1 MPEDFIIVEA
11 PDGTEIEFPAD
22 MTDEQIAEVMRREY
36 PPEPSKPVDE
46 GSWYERIEE
55 LTPMQRS
62 MLAIGEELPTAPGA
76 GGARVPEEEEFV
88 TSDKMPAEIAL
99 AMRALN
105 SFALGLPSKDAT
117 FRRLIAQAGADAPIV
132 SMVGDI
138 IGFFGPGG
146 LAAAGARGVAGRLG
160 LATGGRATQAGVG
173 VGTAIGEG
181 ALYEATTGQATRK
194 APLGE
199 APTFAAMPGEV
210 GRFLTDPMAMG
221 ITALSGGAAGAMRRP
236 VTQPGA
242 EPPPAAPTAAAPE
255 PAPTPPPA
263 AAAPEPAPTPPPSST
278 IGPAPVP
285 TAQQFLDAFL
295 NSATFNRLAD
305 ELELVGSPEEARR
318 IHRQLFGRDPRGTT
332 TGEIT
337 DEIGRRRRR
346 EVDVLDRDAEGRAEL
361 AARTLFDDAEAGPA
375 PEGPTA
381 ARPEQPT
388 AAAPEQ
394 PTAAGPQVKPLTQ
407 EELGRLLRRAATG
420 NRAALRELVRRSETD
435 PELARIAEARGI
447 EMPFEALV
455 RGERARDIFSYLRS
469 LPATAAAA
477 KFRTTTESMMQRV
490 GEIFEEFGATGDLG
504 DLSQR
509 TLNKLQVTARDL
521 RDKADDIFDNQIPTI
536 AKDAD
541 INPTA
546 IINYLEE
553 RIAAKGREGI
563 DALDRDLQNL
573 YNRMKAGNVTY
584 DTLNHERRLLGEQM
598 KSSQAKIYKTTSEV
612 ERDALYAAFREAQ
625 MQTIDMHA
633 GPAARQL
640 AEEAF
645 GHLSAAHELEKLV
658 TVGFGKDATG
668 SIAQRIQTAISG
680 PQGTTGAVSGNIKPL
695 NDMLKIIPEEMH
707 GEALLSGL
715 LAMGRRGG
723 GPMIRKQG
731 TGEFIQPFA
740 FTNFSKAMTSLNAQK
755 SIKNEIFSKLPPG
768 AGKML
773 DDLALISGQMSDAF
787 SRSIKTGAVNAV
799 LNQIVAE
806 NVLVKVM
813 QSSAGQA
820 AVGATLGAMSGPQA
834 AAVGAAIPLVVRALA
849 KGPTNRMDAV
859 HDLVSTEELQ
869 NLVLDIASGPQTRR
883 ERIESVMATAEYQ
896 RWANVMG
903 IKNPDTWLTGIIA
916 AERAAVTERPQD
928 YLYRTPSGPIMD
940 AAGNTYTEEEFDIY
954 RQERQARRQ
963 GALQ

>member
-11 PDGTEIEFPAD
+11 PDGTEIEFPAT
-22 MTDEQIAEVMRREY
+22 MTDEQILEVMRREY
-36 PPEPSKPVDE
+36 PPKSSKPVDE

-138 IGFFGPGG
+138 IGFFGPGS

-160 LATGGRATQAGVG
+160 MATGGRATQAGVG

-210 GRFLTDPMAMG
+210 GRFLTDPTAMG
-221 ITALSGGAAGAMRRP
+221 ITALTGGAAGAMRRP

-255 PAPTPPPA
+255 
-263 AAAPEPAPTPPPSST
+263 
-278 IGPAPVP
+278 
-285 TAQQFLDAFL
+285 
-295 NSATFNRLAD
+295 
-305 ELELVGSPEEARR
+305 
-318 IHRQLFGRDPRGTT
+318 
-332 TGEIT
+332 
-337 DEIGRRRRR
+337 
-346 EVDVLDRDAEGRAEL
+346 
-361 AARTLFDDAEAGPA
+361 
-375 PEGPTA
+375 
-381 ARPEQPT
+381 QPT
-388 AAAPEQ
+388 
-394 PTAAGPQVKPLTQ
+394 TAGPQLKPLTQ

-435 PELARIAEARGI
+435 PELARIAESRGI

-455 RGERARDIFSYLRS
+455 RGDRARDIFNYLRS
-469 LPATAAAA
+469 LPATPAAT
-477 KFRTTTESMMQRV
+477 KFRTTTDSMMQRV
-490 GEIFEEFGATGDLG
+490 GEIFEEFGATGDLA

-521 RDKADDIFDNQIPTI
+521 RDKANDIFDNQIPKI

-541 INPTA
+541 IDPTA

-553 RIAAKGREGI
+553 RIAATGREGI
-563 DALDRDLQNL
+563 GVLDKSLQGL

-584 DTLNHERRLLGEQM
+584 HTLNHERKLLGEQM
-598 KSSQAKIYKTTSEV
+598 KSYRQNIYLTSSQE
-612 ERDALYAAFREAQ
+612 ELDALYAAFREAQ
-625 MQTIDMHA
+625 MQTIAMHT
-633 GPAARQL
+633 GPAGRQL

-645 GHLSAAHELEKLV
+645 GYLSAAHELNRLV

-668 SIAQRIQTAISG
+668 SIAQRIQTAIG
-680 PQGTTGAVSGNIKPL
+680 GAQGTTGAVAGNMKQL
-695 NDMLKIIPEEMH
+695 NALLKIIPEEMH

-715 LAMGRRGG
+715 LGVGRRNA
-723 GPMIRKQG
+723 GPVIRKKE
-731 TGEFIQPFA
+731 TGEFIQPFS
-740 FTNFSKAMTSLNAQK
+740 FSNFSKAMTSLNAQK
-755 SIKNEIFSKLPPG
+755 TVKNEIFNKLPPG

-787 SRSIKTGAVNAV
+787 SRKISTGAVNAV

-813 QSSAGQA
+813 QSPVGQA
-820 AVGATLGAMSGPQA
+820 AVGATVGGMSGPQG
-834 AAVGAAIPLVVRALA
+834 AAVGAAIPLVIRGLA

-859 HDLVSTEELQ
+859 HDLISTEELQ
-869 NLVLDIASGPQTRR
+869 DLVLDIARGPQTRR
-883 ERIESVMATAEYQ
+883 ERIESVMATDEYQ
-896 RWANVMG
+896 RWARVMG
-903 IKNPDTWLTGIIA
+903 ITNPDTWLTGIIA

-928 YLYRTPSGPIMD
+928 YLYRTPSGPIVD

-954 RQERQARRQ
+954 QQERQARNQ
-963 GALQ
+963 GASQ